1 MVGQDNP
8 ESQWSASHGA
18 GDVARRPACGHEAE
32 SRAFLER
39 FRLVTPVDFRR
50 ADLQMWR
57 DILDKKFEKF
67 EQEATHFYKGI
78 RPIVESLMGA
88 GIARLVAELSPLST
102 IKA

>member
-8 ESQWSASHGA
+8 ESLWSASHGA
-18 GDVARRPACGHEAE
+18 GDVTQFSARGHEAE

-57 DILDKKFEKF
+57 DILDKEPDDF
-67 EQEATHFYKGI
+67 EQEATHSHKGI

-88 GIARLVAELSPLST
+88 GIARSVKKLNPLST
-102 IKA
+102 IKG